1 MADRDGGRKTR
12 RKLTQSELELWRLAT
27 RFDKPLPGREAAPPE
42 RQEIAPAPEPPRTE
56 TAIVQP
62 PPSPLPKPP
71 AKPVVL
77 PPLAKGNAP
86 GLDKRSAQRLRR
98 GRYEVDDR
106 IDLHGM
112 TQDRAHAALNAFI
125 AASHGRGHRCV
136 LVITGKGGLGPSGE
150 GGVLRRSVPR
160 WLNET
165 PVRAAVLAF
174 QPAQPRDGGEG
185 ALYVLLRRKRE

>member
-1 MADRDGGRKTR
+1 MADRGEGRKNR
-12 RKLTQSELELWRLAT
+12 RKLTQGELELWRLAT
-27 RFDKPLPGREAAPPE
+27 RFDKPLPGRETDVSAP
-42 RQEIAPAPEPPRTE
+42 EIAKPEPPRTE
-56 TAIVQP
+56 TAIVPPVSTPTKP
-62 PPSPLPKPP
+62 PP
-71 AKPVVL
+71 KPVTL

-125 AASHGRGHRCV
+125 NASYSRGHRCV

-160 WLNET
+160 WLNEA
-165 PVRAAVLAF
+165 PVRASVLAF

-185 ALYVLLRRKRE
+185 ALYVLLRRRRN